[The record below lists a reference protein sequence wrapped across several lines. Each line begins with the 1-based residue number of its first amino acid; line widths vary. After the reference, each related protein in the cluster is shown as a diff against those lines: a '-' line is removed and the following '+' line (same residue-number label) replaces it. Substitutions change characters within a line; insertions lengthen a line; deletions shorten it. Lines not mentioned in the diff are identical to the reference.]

1 MNSFIKGI
9 ISFSLKNKLF
19 ILFMTALTA
28 LIGVISYFNTPVEA
42 FPDVTNTQ
50 IEIITLWPGR
60 SCTEIEKFVTI
71 PMEIAMNS
79 VQKKTIVR
87 SISMYGLSDVI
98 IIFDDGV
105 DDPFAR
111 QQVNNLIHGVELP
124 DGIEPDVLPPGGP
137 TGEVFR
143 YTVQSNDASK
153 KRSITDLTTI
163 QNWVIDRNLRQVPGV
178 ADIVTFGGDIK
189 TYEVQVDPHLL
200 AKYDLSPFD
209 VYDAVGKSNINVGG
223 DIIEKNEQA
232 YVVRGIGLLTNIND
246 IENIIVKSNGDAP
259 ILVKNVATVVES
271 ALPRL
276 GSVALNKQSD
286 VVEGV
291 VIMRKGENP
300 GEFLHNLKTK
310 IAALNNGILPSDV
323 KIVPFYDRD
332 KLIGFCTHTVLHN
345 LIEGILLVT
354 LVVFLFMADWRTTVT
369 VAMIVPMALLFAFIC
384 LRLMGMTAN
393 LLSMGAIDFG
403 IIIDGAVVMVEG
415 VFVALDHKAHERGM
429 AVFNKLSKL
438 GLIKKSGSEMGKAIL
453 FSKMIILTAL
463 IPIFSFQKV
472 EGKMFSPLAFTLGF
486 ALIGALLFTLTL
498 VPVMSSILLKKNVR
512 EKNNPF
518 TNFISKIFIAM
529 FNAAFK
535 RKTLSLIL
543 AFSILGISI
552 YSFRF
557 LGTEFLPELNEGAL
571 WVESSLPLSVN
582 ITESRKIAEKM
593 RAILMQFDEVDGVL
607 SQTGRPADGT
617 DPDGFYSIQCQVNL
631 KPKEQWQR
639 DITPDELI
647 DEMDKK
653 LSTIPGVIFNYSQPI
668 IDNVHEAVAGMN
680 ADIAVKVYG
689 PDLKVID
696 SIGRQI
702 IPVMKHVRGIDD
714 LGLLKTIGQPE
725 LIIAMDQ
732 ARMKAYGVSTGDC
745 QAVIEMAIGGKA
757 ATQLFDDDRRFDIR
771 IRYKPEFRSDEEEI
785 GNLLVPTINGN
796 KVPLKSIADIK
807 LKTGDIRISRDNN
820 TRFGGVKFTVR
831 DRDMGSAIKEAQ
843 DSIGKRIKLPEGY
856 HLEWAGE
863 YENQVRATKRL
874 TQVVPISLLIIF
886 LILFFAFGNFKDAV
900 IVIVTVPFSL
910 IGGIFALMLTNTIFG
925 ISAGIGFIALFGVCV
940 QNGVILI
947 SVFKKNLSDGKMSL
961 TEAIKAGV
969 ASRVRPVVMTA
980 MMAAIGLL
988 PAAISTGIGSETQ
1001 KPLAIVIIGGLVS
1014 ATILT
1019 LLVLPII
1026 FERAYKRKHSEM
1038 GGL

>member
-1 MNSFIKGI
+1 MKNFMKGVI
-9 ISFSLKNKLF
+9 AFSLKNKLF

-28 LIGVISYFNTPVEA
+28 VIGVICYFNTPVEA

-98 IIFDDGV
+98 IIFDDGI
-105 DDPFAR
+105 DDAFAR

-124 DGIEPDVLPPGGP
+124 DGIEPEVLPPGGP

-143 YTVQSNDASK
+143 YTVQSP
-153 KRSITDLTTI
+153 KRNIRDLTTI
-163 QNWVIDRNLRQVPGV
+163 QNWTIDRNLRQVPGV

-189 TYEVQVDPHLL
+189 TYEIQVDPHLL
-200 AKYDLSPFD
+200 AKYDLSPLD
-209 VYDAVGKSNINVGG
+209 VYEAVGKSNINVGG

-232 YVVRGIGLLTNIND
+232 YVVRGLGLLSTLSD
-246 IENIIVKSNGDAP
+246 IQNIIIRNNNGTP
-259 ILVKNVATVVES
+259 VLVKNVATVVES

-276 GSVALNKQSD
+276 GSVALNNQKD

-300 GEFLHNLKTK
+300 GEFLHNLKAK
-310 IAALNNGILPSDV
+310 IAQLNSGILPPDV
-323 KIVPFYDRD
+323 KMVPFYDRD
-332 KLIGFCTHTVLHN
+332 RLIGFCTHTVLHN
-345 LIEGILLVT
+345 LFEGIILVT

-369 VAMIVPMALLFAFIC
+369 VAVIVPMALLFAFIC
-384 LRLMGMTAN
+384 LRAMGMTAN

-415 VFVALDHKAHERGM
+415 IFVALDHKAHEKGM
-429 AVFNKLSKL
+429 PAFNKLSKL
-438 GLIKKSGSEMGKAIL
+438 GLIKGTGAEMGKAIL
-453 FSKMIILTAL
+453 FSKIIILTAL

-486 ALIGALLFTLTL
+486 ALVGALIFTLTL
-498 VPVMSSILLKKNVR
+498 VPVMSSMLLKKNVR

-518 TNFISKIFIAM
+518 TNFITKIFIGM
-529 FNAAFK
+529 FNAAYK
-535 RKTLSLIL
+535 RKTLSLVL
-543 AFSILGISI
+543 AFSILAISI
-552 YSFRF
+552 FSFRF
-557 LGTEFLPELNEGAL
+557 LGTEFLPDLNEGAL

-582 ITESRKIAEKM
+582 ITESRKIADKM
-593 RAILMQFDEVDGVL
+593 RAILMQFPEVDGVL

-631 KPKEQWQR
+631 KPKEEWKE
-639 DITPDELI
+639 DISQDELI
-647 DEMDKK
+647 NRMDEK
-653 LSTIPGVIFNYSQPI
+653 LKVIPGIIFNYSQPI

-689 PDLKVID
+689 PDLQVID
-696 SIGRQI
+696 SIGKKI
-702 IPVMKHVRGIDD
+702 IPVMKRIAGIDD
-714 LGLLKTIGQPE
+714 IGLLKTIGQPE
-725 LIIAMDQ
+725 LIISLDP
-732 ARMKAYGVSTGDC
+732 ARTKAYGVNTADC

-757 ATQLFDDDRRFDIR
+757 ATQLYDEDKRFDIR
-771 IRYKPEFRSDEEEI
+771 LRYKPEFRSDETEI

-796 KVPLKSIADIK
+796 KVPLKAIADIR

-820 TRFGGVKFTVR
+820 TRFGGVKFTIR

-843 DSIGKRIKLPEGY
+843 DSIDKIITPHLPQGY

-874 TQVVPISLLIIF
+874 TQVVPVSLIIIF
-886 LILFFAFGNFKDAV
+886 VILFVAFSNIKDAF

-947 SVFKKNLSDGKMSL
+947 SVFKKNLSEEMSL
-961 TEAIKAGV
+961 HDAITKGV

-988 PAAISTGIGSETQ
+988 PAALSTGIGSETQ

-1026 FERAYKRKHSEM
+1026 FERFYKRKHSEL
-1038 GGL
+1038 GI

>member
-1 MNSFIKGI
+1 MNNLMKNI
-9 ISFSLKNKLF
+9 IAFSLKNKLF
-19 ILFMTALTA
+19 VLFMTALTVVT
-28 LIGVISYFNTPVEA
+28 GVFCYLNTPVEA

-71 PMEIAMNS
+71 PIEIAMNS

-111 QQVNNLIHGVELP
+111 QQVNNLIHDVELP
-124 DGIEPDVLPPGGP
+124 EDIKPEVLPPGGP
-137 TGEVFR
+137 TGEVYR
-143 YTVQSNDASK
+143 YTVQSP
-153 KRSITDLTTI
+153 KRNIKDLTTI
-163 QNWVIDRNLRQVPGV
+163 QNWTIDRNLRQVPGV
-178 ADIVTFGGDIK
+178 ADIVTFGGDVK
-189 TYEVQVDPHLL
+189 TYEIQVDPHLL
-200 AKYDLSPFD
+200 TKYDLTPLD
-209 VYDAVGKSNINVGG
+209 VYEAVGKSNINVGG
-223 DIIEKNEQA
+223 DIIEQNEQA
-232 YVVRGIGLLTNIND
+232 FVVRGIGLLKNIND
-246 IENIIVKSNGDAP
+246 IEDIIVKNNNGTP
-259 ILVKNVATVVES
+259 ILVKNVATVIES

-276 GSVALNKQSD
+276 GSVALNNDSD
-286 VVEGV
+286 AVEGV

-310 IAALNNGILPSDV
+310 IEALNNGILPSDV

-332 KLIGFCTHTVLHN
+332 RLIGFCTHTVLHN
-345 LIEGILLVT
+345 LVEGILLVT

-438 GLIKKSGSEMGKAIL
+438 GIIKKTGAEMGKAIM
-453 FSKMIILTAL
+453 FSKIIILTAL
-463 IPIFSFQKV
+463 VPIFSFQKV

-486 ALIGALLFTLTL
+486 ALLGALIFTLTL

-518 TNFISKIFIAM
+518 TNVISKVFLKM
-529 FNAAFK
+529 FGAAFK
-535 RKTLSLIL
+535 RKNFSLIL
-543 AFSILGISI
+543 AFSILFISI
-552 YSFRF
+552 WSFRF

-582 ITESRKIAEKM
+582 ITESRKIADQM
-593 RAILMQFDEVDGVL
+593 RSILGSFPEVDGVL

-617 DPDGFYSIQCQVNL
+617 DPDGFYSVQCQVNL
-631 KPKEQWQR
+631 KPKEEWKE
-639 DITPDELI
+639 DITIDELI
-647 DEMDKK
+647 DQMDKK
-653 LSTIPGVIFNYSQPI
+653 LKVIPGVIFNYSQPI

-689 PDLKVID
+689 PDLKMID
-696 SIGRQI
+696 SLGRQI
-702 IPVMKHVRGIDD
+702 IPIMNTVPGVDD
-714 LGLLKTIGQPE
+714 VGLLKTIGQPE
-725 LIIAMDQ
+725 LTIVTDA
-732 ARMKAYGVSTGDC
+732 AKMKAYGVNTGDC
-745 QAVIEMAIGGKA
+745 ESVIEMAIGGKA
-757 ATQLFDDDRRFDIR
+757 VTQLYDEDKHFDIR
-771 IRYKPEFRSDEEEI
+771 LRYKPEYRETEEEI

-796 KVPLKSIADIK
+796 KIPLKDIATIQK
-807 LKTGDIRISRDNN
+807 RIGDIRISRDNN

-831 DRDMGSAIKEAQ
+831 DRDLGSTIKEAQ
-843 DSIGKRIKLPEGY
+843 DSIDKKIKPILPEGY

-874 TQVVPISLLIIF
+874 GQVVPISLIIIF
-886 LILFFAFGNFKDAV
+886 VILFIAFGNMKDAV
-900 IVIVTVPFSL
+900 IVIITIPFSL
-910 IGGIFALMLTNTIFG
+910 IGGIFALLLTKTIFG

-947 SVFKKNLSDGKMSL
+947 SVFKKNLADKMSL
-961 TEAIKAGV
+961 NDAIK
-969 ASRVRPVVMTA
+969 
-980 MMAAIGLL
+980 
-988 PAAISTGIGSETQ
+988 
-1001 KPLAIVIIGGLVS
+1001 
-1014 ATILT
+1014 
-1019 LLVLPII
+1019 
-1026 FERAYKRKHSEM
+1026 
-1038 GGL
+1038 

>member
-1 MNSFIKGI
+1 MNNFMKSI
-9 ISFSLKNKLF
+9 IAFSLKNKLF
-19 ILFMTALTA
+19 ILFITVLTA
-28 LIGVISYFNTPVEA
+28 VIGVISYFNTPVEA

-71 PMEIAMNS
+71 PIEIAMNS

-98 IIFDDGV
+98 IIFDDGI

-111 QQVNNLIHGVELP
+111 QQVNNLIHDVDLP
-124 DGIEPDVLPPGGP
+124 DEIKPEVLPPGGP

-143 YTVQSNDASK
+143 YTVQSK
-153 KRSITDLTTI
+153 QRTIKDLTTI
-163 QNWVIDRNLRQVPGV
+163 QNWQIDRTLRQVSGV

-189 TYEVQVDPHLL
+189 TYEIQVDPHLL
-200 AKYDLSPFD
+200 TKYDLAPLD

-223 DIIEKNEQA
+223 DIIEQNEQA
-232 YVVRGIGLLTNIND
+232 FVVRGLGLLKNKND
-246 IENIIVKSNGDAP
+246 IEDIIIKSENGTP
-259 ILVKNVATVVES
+259 ILVKNVATVIES

-276 GSVALNKQSD
+276 GSVALDHDTD

-300 GEFLHNLKTK
+300 GEFLHNLKDK
-310 IAALNNGILPSDV
+310 IEKLNNGLLPADV

-332 KLIGFCTHTVLHN
+332 RLIGFCTHTVLHN
-345 LIEGILLVT
+345 LFEGIILVT
-354 LVVFLFMADWRTTVT
+354 LVVFIFMADWRTTVT

-429 AVFNKLSKL
+429 VVFNKLAKL
-438 GLIKKSGSEMGKAIL
+438 GMIKKTGAEMGRAIL
-453 FSKMIILTAL
+453 FSKIIILTAL

-486 ALIGALLFTLTL
+486 ALLGALIFTLTL
-498 VPVMSSILLKKNVR
+498 VPVMTSILLKKNVR
-512 EKNNPF
+512 EKKNPF
-518 TNFISKIFIAM
+518 TNFVTRVFIKM
-529 FNAAFK
+529 FEAAFR
-535 RKTLSLIL
+535 RKNLSLVL
-543 AFSILGISI
+543 AFSILAVSI

-582 ITESRKIAEKM
+582 ITESRKIADKM
-593 RAILMQFDEVDGVL
+593 RHILMQFPEVDGVL

-631 KPKEQWQR
+631 KPKEEWTRQISQ
-639 DITPDELI
+639 DDLI

-653 LSTIPGVIFNYSQPI
+653 LRQIPGVIFNYSQPI

-689 PDLKVID
+689 PNLKMID
-696 SIGRQI
+696 SLGRQI
-702 IPVMKHVRGIDD
+702 IPIMNSVRGIDD
-714 LGLLKTIGQPE
+714 VGLLKTIGQPE
-725 LIIAMDQ
+725 LTISTDK

-745 QAVIEMAIGGKA
+745 QTVIEMAIGGKA
-757 ATQLFDDDRRFDIR
+757 ATQLYDDDKHFDIR
-771 IRYKPEFRSDEEEI
+771 LRYKPEFRTNEEDI

-796 KVPLKSIADIK
+796 KIPLKAIANIEK
-807 LKTGDIRISRDNN
+807 RIGDIRISRDNN

-831 DRDMGSAIKEAQ
+831 DRDLGSAIKEAQ
-843 DSIGKRIKLPEGY
+843 DSIDKKIKPLLPEGY

-874 TQVVPISLLIIF
+874 GQVVPISLIIIF
-886 LILFFAFGNFKDAV
+886 VILFIAFANIKDAV
-900 IVIVTVPFSL
+900 IVIITVPFSL
-910 IGGIFALMLTNTIFG
+910 IGGIMALLITNTIFG

-947 SVFKKNLSDGKMSL
+947 SVFKKNLSEKMSL
-961 TEAIKAGV
+961 KDAITAGV

-980 MMAAIGLL
+980 MMAAIGLF

-1026 FERAYKRKHSEM
+1026 FEKAYKRKHSEL
-1038 GGL
+1038 GL

>member
-1 MNSFIKGI
+1 MNNFMKGI
-9 ISFSLKNKLF
+9 VAFSLKNKLF
-19 ILFMTALTA
+19 VLFITALTA
-28 LIGVISYFNTPVEA
+28 VVGIICYLNTPVEA

-98 IIFDDGV
+98 IIFDDGI
-105 DDPFAR
+105 DDAFAR

-137 TGEVFR
+137 TGEVYR
-143 YTVQSNDASK
+143 YTIQSP
-153 KRSITDLTTI
+153 KRNIRELTTI
-163 QNWVIDRNLRQVPGV
+163 QDWVIDRNLRQVPGV

-189 TYEVQVDPHLL
+189 TYEIQVDPHLL
-200 AKYDLSPFD
+200 AKYDLSPLD
-209 VYDAVGKSNINVGG
+209 VYEAVGKSNINVGG

-232 YVVRGIGLLTNIND
+232 YVVRGLGLLSSLHD
-246 IENIIVKSNGDAP
+246 IENIFVRNDNGTP

-276 GSVALNKQSD
+276 GSVALNNQPD
-286 VVEGV
+286 VVEGI

-300 GEFLHNLKTK
+300 GEFLHNLKAK
-310 IAALNNGILPSDV
+310 IEQLNTNILPSDV

-332 KLIGFCTHTVLHN
+332 RLIGFCTHTVLHN
-345 LIEGILLVT
+345 LFEGIILVT
-354 LVVFLFMADWRTTVT
+354 LVVLLFMADWRTTVT
-369 VAMIVPMALLFAFIC
+369 VAVIVPMALLFAFIC
-384 LRLMGMTAN
+384 LRAMGMTAN

-415 VFVALDHKAHERGM
+415 IFVALDHKTHERGM
-429 AVFNKLSKL
+429 AAFNKLSKL
-438 GLIKKSGSEMGKAIL
+438 GLIKNTGAEMGKAIL
-453 FSKMIILTAL
+453 FSKIIILTAL

-486 ALIGALLFTLTL
+486 ALIGALIFTLTL
-498 VPVMSSILLKKNVR
+498 VPVMSSMLLKKNVR

-518 TNFISKIFIAM
+518 TKFISKVFVGM

-535 RKTLSLIL
+535 RKTLSLVL

-552 YSFRF
+552 FSFRF
-557 LGTEFLPELNEGAL
+557 LGTEFLPDLNEGAL

-582 ITESRKIAEKM
+582 ITESKKIANKM
-593 RAILMQFDEVDGVL
+593 RDILLQFPEVDGVL

-617 DPDGFYSIQCQVNL
+617 DPDGFYSVQCQVNL
-631 KPKEQWQR
+631 KPR
-639 DITPDELI
+639 DEWKQDISQDELI
-647 DEMDKK
+647 NQIDEK
-653 LSTIPGVIFNYSQPI
+653 LKVIPGVIFNYSQPI

-689 PDLKVID
+689 PDLKTID
-696 SIGRQI
+696 SIGRKI
-702 IPVMKHVRGIDD
+702 IPIMQSVQGIDD

-725 LIIAMDQ
+725 LIISMEPSL
-732 ARMKAYGVSTGDC
+732 MKVYGVNTADC

-757 ATQLFDDDRRFDIR
+757 ATQLYDDDKRFDIR
-771 IRYKPEFRSDEEEI
+771 IRYKPEFRSDEVEI
-785 GNLLVPTINGN
+785 GNLLVPTITGN
-796 KVPLKSIADIK
+796 KVPLKAIAKIS

-820 TRFGGVKFTVR
+820 TRFGGVKFTIR

-843 DSIGKRIKLPEGY
+843 DSIDKIIVPDLPQGY

-874 TQVVPISLLIIF
+874 VQVVPISLIIIF
-886 LILFFAFGNFKDAV
+886 VILFIAFSNIKDAI

-910 IGGIFALMLTNTIFG
+910 IGGIFSLMLTNTIFG

-947 SVFKKNLSDGKMSL
+947 SVFKKNLSEKMSL
-961 TEAIKAGV
+961 HDAITNGV

-988 PAAISTGIGSETQ
+988 PAALSTGIGSETQ
-1001 KPLAIVIIGGLVS
+1001 KPLAIVIIGGLIS
-1014 ATILT
+1014 ATVLT

-1026 FERAYKRKHSEM
+1026 FERAYKRKHTELGM
-1038 GGL
+1038 

>member
-1 MNSFIKGI
+1 MVNFMKGI
-9 ISFSLKNKLF
+9 IAFSLKNKLF
-19 ILFMTALTA
+19 ILFMTGLTVVA
-28 LIGVISYFNTPVEA
+28 GLISYFNTPVEA

-60 SCTEIEKFVTI
+60 SCTEVEKFVTI
-71 PMEIAMNS
+71 PIEIAMNS

-111 QQVNNLIHGVELP
+111 QQVNNLIHEVELP
-124 DGIEPDVLPPGGP
+124 EGLEPEVLPPGGP
-137 TGEVFR
+137 TGEVYR
-143 YTVQSNDASK
+143 YTVQSP
-153 KRSITDLTTI
+153 KRNIRDLTTI
-163 QNWVIDRNLRQVPGV
+163 QNWTIDRNLRAVPGV

-189 TYEVQVDPHLL
+189 TYEIQVDPHLL
-200 AKYDLSPFD
+200 AKYDLTPLD
-209 VYDAVGKSNINVGG
+209 VYDAVSKSNINVGG

-232 YVVRGIGLLTNIND
+232 YVVRGIGLLTSIPD
-246 IENIIVKSNGDAP
+246 IENIIIKENGGTP

-276 GSVALNKQSD
+276 GSVALDTSKD

-300 GEFLHNLKTK
+300 GEFLHNLKEK
-310 IAALNNGILPSDV
+310 IKQLNNGILPPDV

-345 LIEGILLVT
+345 LFEGIILVT
-354 LVVFLFMADWRTTVT
+354 LVVFVFMADWRTTVT
-369 VAMIVPMALLFAFIC
+369 VAVIVPMALLFAFIC
-384 LRLMGMTAN
+384 LRIMGMTAN

-415 VFVALDHKAHERGM
+415 IFVALDHKAHAIGM
-429 AVFNKLSKL
+429 DRFNRLAKL
-438 GLIKKSGSEMGKAIL
+438 GIIRRTGAEMGKAIL
-453 FSKMIILTAL
+453 FSKIIILTAL

-486 ALIGALLFTLTL
+486 ALLGALIFTLTL
-498 VPVMSSILLKKNVR
+498 VPVMSSMLLKKNVR

-518 TNFISKIFIAM
+518 TNGITKLFIGM
-529 FNAAFK
+529 FSAAFR
-535 RKTLSLIL
+535 RKTLSLAL
-543 AFSILGISI
+543 ALIMLAGSIFC
-552 YSFRF
+552 FRF
-557 LGTEFLPELNEGAL
+557 LGTEFLPDLNEGAL
-571 WVESSLPLSVN
+571 WVESSLPLSVS
-582 ITESRKIAEKM
+582 ITESRKIADKM
-593 RAILMQFDEVDGVL
+593 RGILMKFDEVDGVL

-631 KPKEQWQR
+631 KPKDEWK
-639 DITPDELI
+639 TEMSSDELI
-647 DEMDKK
+647 DSMDAQ
-653 LSTIPGVIFNYSQPI
+653 LRQIPGVIFNYSQPI

-689 PDLKVID
+689 PNLKTID

-702 IPVMKHVRGIDD
+702 IPIMKNVRGIEDV
-714 LGLLKTIGQPE
+714 GLLKTIGQPE
-725 LIIAMDQ
+725 LLISLDQ
-732 ARMKAYGVSTGDC
+732 ARMKAYGVSTGDA
-745 QAVIEMAIGGKA
+745 QAVVEMAIGGKA
-757 ATQLFDDDRRFDIR
+757 ATQLYDEDRRFDIR
-771 IRYKPEFRSDEEEI
+771 IRYAPQYRSDETQI
-785 GNLLVPTINGN
+785 GNLMVPTLTGG
-796 KVPLKSIADIK
+796 KVPLKAIATIK
-807 LKTGDIRISRDNN
+807 LETGDIRISRDNN
-820 TRFGGVKFTVR
+820 TRFGGVKFTIR

-843 DSIGKRIKLPEGY
+843 DSINAKLKLPEGY

-874 TQVVPISLLIIF
+874 TQVVPISLVIIF
-886 LILFFAFGNFKDAV
+886 VILFIAFSNIKDAV

-910 IGGIFALMLTNTIFG
+910 IGGILALLLTHTIFG

-947 SVFKKNLSDGKMSL
+947 SVFKKNLANKMSL
-961 TEAIKAGV
+961 RDAITAGV

-1014 ATILT
+1014 ATVLT

-1026 FERAYKRKHSEM
+1026 FERAYKRKHSEL
-1038 GGL
+1038 GI

>member
-1 MNSFIKGI
+1 MNNFMKGI
-9 ISFSLKNKLF
+9 IAFSLKNKLF
-19 ILFMTALTA
+19 VLLMTGLTA
-28 LIGVISYFNTPVEA
+28 IIGVISYLNTPVEA

-98 IIFDDGV
+98 IIFDDGI
-105 DDPFAR
+105 DDAFAR

-143 YTVQSNDASK
+143 YTVQSPK
-153 KRSITDLTTI
+153 KDVRELTTI

-178 ADIVTFGGDIK
+178 ADIVTFGGDVK
-189 TYEVQVDPHLL
+189 TYEIQVDPHLL
-200 AKYDLSPFD
+200 TKYDLSPFD

-232 YVVRGIGLLTNIND
+232 YVVRGLGLLTNIGD
-246 IENIIVKSNGDAP
+246 IQNIIVKNNNGTP

-271 ALPRL
+271 SLPRL
-276 GSVALNKQSD
+276 GSVALNNQSD

-300 GEFLHNLKTK
+300 GEFLKNLKLK
-310 IAALNNGILPSDV
+310 IAALNSGILPSDV

-345 LIEGILLVT
+345 LFEGIILVT
-354 LVVFLFMADWRTTVT
+354 LVVLLFMADWRTTVT

-384 LRLMGMTAN
+384 LRMMGMTAN

-438 GLIKKSGSEMGKAIL
+438 GLIKNTGAEMGKAIL
-453 FSKMIILTAL
+453 FSKIIILTAL

-486 ALIGALLFTLTL
+486 ALIGALIFTLTL
-498 VPVMSSILLKKNVR
+498 VPVMSSILLKKNVH
-512 EKNNPF
+512 EKKNPF
-518 TNFISKIFIAM
+518 TAFISKMFLGM
-529 FNAAFK
+529 FNVAFK
-535 RKTLSLIL
+535 RKTISLVL

-552 YSFRF
+552 FSFRF
-557 LGTEFLPELNEGAL
+557 LGTEFLPDLNEGAL
-571 WVESSLPLSVN
+571 WVESCLPLSVN
-582 ITESRKIAEKM
+582 ITESRKIADKM
-593 RAILMQFDEVDGVL
+593 RKILMQFPEVDGVM

-631 KPKEQWQR
+631 KPKEEWKEQISS
-639 DITPDELI
+639 DDLI
-647 DEMDKK
+647 DQMDAK
-653 LSTIPGVIFNYSQPI
+653 LSQIPGVIFNYSQPI

-689 PDLKVID
+689 PDLNVID
-696 SIGRQI
+696 SIGKKI
-702 IPVMKHVRGIDD
+702 IPVMARVRGIDD

-725 LIIAMDQ
+725 LIISMNQ

-757 ATQLFDDDRRFDIR
+757 ATQLYDDDKRFDIR
-771 IRYKPEFRSDEEEI
+771 VRYKPEYRSDEVEI

-796 KVPLKSIADIK
+796 KVPLKAIADIK
-807 LKTGDIRISRDNN
+807 LKSGDIRISRDNN
-820 TRFGGVKFTVR
+820 TRFGGVKFTIR
-831 DRDMGSAIKEAQ
+831 DRDMGGAIKEAQ
-843 DSIGKRIKLPEGY
+843 DSIDKIIKPTLPEGY

-874 TQVVPISLLIIF
+874 GQVVPISLVIIF
-886 LILFFAFGNFKDAV
+886 LILFIAFSNIKDAV

-910 IGGIFALMLTNTIFG
+910 IGGIFALLITNTIFG

-947 SVFKKNLSDGKMSL
+947 SVFKKNLADKMSL
-961 TEAIKAGV
+961 NDAIIKGV

-1026 FERAYKRKHSEM
+1026 FERAYKRKHSEL
-1038 GGL
+1038 GI